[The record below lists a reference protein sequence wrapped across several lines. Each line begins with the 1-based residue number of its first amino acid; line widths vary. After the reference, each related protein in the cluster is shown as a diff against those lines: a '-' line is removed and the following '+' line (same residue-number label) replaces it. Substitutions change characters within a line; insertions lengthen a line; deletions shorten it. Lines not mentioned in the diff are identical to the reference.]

1 MTILATL
8 AALLAVVGVY
18 GVVAFTVRSRR
29 HELGVRVALGGT
41 QPGILIGSAVVL
53 AAGRYLDPTLFR
65 GGTRDPSVLGA
76 VALSLAVTG
85 LVASA
90 LPAFRATRVDP
101 VEVLLPE

>member
-1 MTILATL
+1 
-8 AALLAVVGVY
+8 
-18 GVVAFTVRSRR
+18 VRSRR

-41 QPGILIGSAVVL
+41 QPGILVDVLTRGLRLAVSGILIGSAVVL